1 MDYEQK
7 NLQYQH
13 LVKQLQSYNIEQ
25 DPEKIYIVLNKL
37 TILLDEVWV
46 ENGYE

>member
-7 NLQYQH
+7 NKQYQH
-13 LVKQLQSYNIEQ
+13 YVKQLQEYDIEK
-25 DPEKIYIVLNKL
+25 DPEKIYIILNKL